1 MLPICVV
8 SGRPPGH
15 GNPINNGVLTKEWF
29 SHLILST
36 ASSSSVKGVAWRS
49 SAPSVQHCWLAWFCV
64 CLVHIIPAA
73 VSAGV
78 WWPCRVWRTALH
90 STLPQLAALTPFLAP
105 LLWHSLSLSWR
116 EGVDIH
122 VRCKALILN
131 TWAVLHLSI
140 DCGPCKEEPLWPRSR
155 LQPRCVAVSISIW
168 RHFDSMAI

>member
-8 SGRPPGH
+8 SGRPLGH

-122 VRCKALILN
+122 VQCKALILN

-140 DCGPCKEEPLWPRSR
+140 DCGPCIEEPLWPRWDCS
-155 LQPRCVAVSISIW
+155 PGV
-168 RHFDSMAI
+168 